1 MAYVIYNVK
10 TTRLLNKNNYA
21 TERAAKAGLTRAAK
35 ADNTMIK
42 SDYAI
47 SEVCEFYDSIEKSVE
62 RKNMLSGKTYM
73 ERVNTPSYCSPSSEA
88 YWSM

>member
-1 MAYVIYNVK
+1 MGYVIYNRE
-10 TTRLLNKNNYA
+10 TTRFLNGKNYA
-21 TERAAKAGLTRAAK
+21 TEAAAKAGLTRASK

-47 SEVCEFYDSIEKSVE
+47 ASTDVFYHTIEKTVE
-62 RKNMLSGKTYM
+62 RKNMMSGKTYT
-73 ERVNTPSYCSPSSEA
+73 ESVNTPSYCSPSSEA